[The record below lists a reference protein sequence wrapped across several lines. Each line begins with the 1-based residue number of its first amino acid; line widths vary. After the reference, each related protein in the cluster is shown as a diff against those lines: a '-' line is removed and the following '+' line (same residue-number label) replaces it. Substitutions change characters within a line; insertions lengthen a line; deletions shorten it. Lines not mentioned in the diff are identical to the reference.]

1 MLGCDVRIDKRTK
14 DGCQKNNA
22 VAIKDTC
29 DRKVDTKILGFF
41 STGADGKK
49 WTIYAYQFE
58 KDDVLTITHYFF

>member
-49 WTIYAYQFE
+49 
-58 KDDVLTITHYFF
+58 